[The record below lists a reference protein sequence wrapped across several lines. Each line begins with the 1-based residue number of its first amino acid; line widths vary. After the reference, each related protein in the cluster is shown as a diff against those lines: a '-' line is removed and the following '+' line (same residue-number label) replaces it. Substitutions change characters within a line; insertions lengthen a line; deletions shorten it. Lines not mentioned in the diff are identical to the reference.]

1 MPKGSALMMRL
12 PRVRIVDTTL
22 RDGEQTAGVVFTPK
36 EKINIAV
43 KLADAGVRWIEAG
56 VPATDEI
63 ERHVLREMLDLP
75 LKATMIAWNRAKP
88 EDIKASVA
96 CGFSFLHV
104 SVPVSD
110 LHIIG
115 KLGISRECVLKRLEL
130 ALSLAK
136 SYGCNVSVGAEDASR
151 ADMEFFL
158 RVADLAAAKGA
169 KFIRY
174 ADTVGCLAPHL
185 LLDRIRNI
193 TAKCSLPLEFHGHN
207 DFGLAVAN
215 SLAAVQAGCAM
226 VSTTVLGLGERAGNA
241 NLEIVAD
248 TLRQYGF
255 QTGIRRKKLPI
266 LNETVGKASKRQ
278 SFMVCGQYNLLR
290 NDVCNQARSENLA

>member
-1 MPKGSALMMRL
+1 MRTG
-12 PRVRIVDTTL
+12 RVKFVDTTL
-22 RDGEQTAGVVFTPK
+22 RDGEQTAGVVFTPE

-56 VPATDEI
+56 VPATDEA
-63 ERHVLREMLDLP
+63 ERQVLQEMLRLP
-75 LKATMIAWNRAKP
+75 LKATLIAWNRAKP
-88 EDIKASVA
+88 EDIEAAVA

-115 KLGISRECVLKRLEL
+115 KLGISRECVLKRLNS

-136 SYGCNVSVGAEDASR
+136 SYGCSISVGAEDASR

-158 RVADLAAAKGA
+158 RVADLAAVKGA

-185 LLDRIRNI
+185 LFDRIRNI
-193 TAKCSLPLEFHGHN
+193 KARCTLPLEFHGHN

-215 SLAAVQAGCAM
+215 SLAAVQAGCAL
-226 VSTTVLGLGERAGNA
+226 VSTTVLGLGERAGNT
-241 NLEIVAD
+241 NLAIVTD

-266 LNETVGKASKRQ
+266 LQEIVAKASKRQ
-278 SFMVCGQYNLLR
+278 SFMACGQYDLLR
-290 NDVCNQARSENLA
+290 NDV